1 MDKDFGENAQVSEKD
16 SKFGLRGMFSRNN
29 LLFFLLFLIFLN
41 LLYLDYMIFLRFNT
55 NPSEK
60 TQVSLQSAN
69 DNSFCSQNCVDKI
82 NSVKDLIT
90 NVSPTV
96 VLTPIPTSKAV
107 QNISSNT
114 SSNSKDYY
122 VPFGSGS
129 GSPSDWENVA
139 GVTAYVD
146 STAYTSIKTV
156 LFEVSL
162 HIPTGN
168 ETVSVRLYNA
178 TDGRVIA
185 GSELDFNGNTN
196 SVLLSSQP
204 INLDYGN
211 KLYTIQMET
220 QLGYQAILDQAR
232 VQITT
237 K

>member
-1 MDKDFGENAQVSEKD
+1 MEENFSQNPKPDKRN
-16 SKFGLRGMFSRNN
+16 LFSRNN
-29 LLFFLLFLIFLN
+29 LLFLLLFLIFLN
-41 LLYLDYMIFLRFNT
+41 LLYLDYMIFLKPVSNL
-55 NPSEK
+55 SEN
-60 TQVSLQSAN
+60 TQVSSQSAK
-69 DNSFCSQNCVDKI
+69 DNSFCSQSCVDKI

-90 NVSPTV
+90 SVSPTAA
-96 VLTPIPTSKAV
+96 LTPMPTSKTV
-107 QNISSNT
+107 QNT
-114 SSNSKDYY
+114 SSNTPSNPKDYY

-139 GVTAYVD
+139 GVTAYID

-168 ETVSVRLYNA
+168 ETASVRLYNA

-185 GSELDFNGNTN
+185 GSELDFNGNTS

-204 INLDYGN
+204 ISLDYAN
-211 KLYTIQMET
+211 KLYTVQMKT
-220 QLGYQAILDQAR
+220 QLSYQAILDQAR
-232 VQITT
+232 VHITT